1 MVCGISG
8 ELKYLLDTFLEGIKF
23 ISEGPGFQCQPAH
36 DTILHCLS
44 SPWWNKPSFLRWE
57 RGDALKLE
65 WTPLIS
71 LTSYKK
77 KSVVVAHTHSSWLG
91 ASNKRFLL
99 PYETSMVDGFHGS
112 GLCVIIQN
120 NFAHLLPSG
129 SPIKCL
135 IVFFLLEVTVGD
147 MHGRRISRQ
156 WAVCYDKKIFFP
168 LLFCTS

>member
-1 MVCGISG
+1 M
-8 ELKYLLDTFLEGIKF
+8 
-23 ISEGPGFQCQPAH
+23 
-36 DTILHCLS
+36 DTIDFFNILQ
-44 SPWWNKPSFLRWE
+44 
-57 RGDALKLE
+57 
-65 WTPLIS
+65 
-71 LTSYKK
+71 K